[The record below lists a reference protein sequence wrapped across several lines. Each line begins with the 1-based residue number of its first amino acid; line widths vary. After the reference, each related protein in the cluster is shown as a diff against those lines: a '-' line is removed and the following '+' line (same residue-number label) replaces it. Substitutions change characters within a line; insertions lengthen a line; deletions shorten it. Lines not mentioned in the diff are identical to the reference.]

1 MKYEVKGCSM
11 KRDTDGEWRWL
22 EENIGIFQFE
32 DLQELYTNSLRQGY
46 GNIEIKPIGGNR
58 WFILSEFLYMYPN
71 GLGEV

>member
-22 EENIGIFQFE
+22 EENIGVFQFE

-71 GLGEV
+71 GLEEL